1 MRRTLSALV
10 IATLAISL
18 TGCGAGLNAET
29 RKIKQVTDGAEAS
42 IISPENNIRVVNL
55 LVVAAEG
62 GTGVLVGTI
71 VSASENEDAL
81 LGVAIN
87 GSVVQY
93 TGKNTLPKNSPI
105 IFEGPSANAKAVLTG
120 FGAEPGTHVRVTLFF
135 ARAGEITRDV
145 IVRENKFEY
154 AGITAG
160 AVLATGATPSPS
172 PTATPSK

>member
-1 MRRTLSALV
+1 MRRTLSALA

-29 RKIKQVTDGAEAS
+29 RQITQVTDGAEAS
-42 IISPENNIRVVNL
+42 IITTENNIRVVNL

-62 GTGVLVGTI
+62 GTGVLVGTV
-71 VSASENEDAL
+71 VSASDNEDAL

-93 TGKNTLPKNSPI
+93 I
-105 IFEGPSANAKAVLTG
+105 IFEGPSANAKAVLKG
-120 FGAEPGTHVRVTLFF
+120 FGGVPGGYVRVTMFF
-135 ARAGEITRDV
+135 ARAGEISKDV
-145 IVRENKFEY
+145 LVREAKDEY

-160 AVLATGATPSPS
+160 AVLATAATPTPS
-172 PTATPSK
+172 PTASK

>member
-1 MRRTLSALV
+1 MRRTLSALA
-10 IATLAISL
+10 IASLAVSL

-29 RKIKQVTDGAEAS
+29 RRITQVTDGAEAS

-62 GTGVLVGTI
+62 GTGVLVGTV

-87 GSVVQY
+87 GTVAQY

-105 IFEGPSANAKAVLTG
+105 IFEGPSANAKAVLPG
-120 FGAEPGTHVRVTLFF
+120 FGAKAGTHVRVTMFF
-135 ARAGEITRDV
+135 ARAGEITKDV
-145 IVRENKFEY
+145 IVRENKDEY
-154 AGITAG
+154 AGVTGG
-160 AVLATGATPSPS
+160 AVLATTTASPSPS
-172 PTATPSK
+172 PTANK

>member
-1 MRRTLSALV
+1 MRRTLSA
-10 IATLAISL
+10 IAIASLAVSL
-18 TGCGAGLNAET
+18 TGCGAGFNASSRQVT
-29 RKIKQVTDGAEAS
+29 QVTDGAEAS
-42 IISPENNIRVVNL
+42 IISTENNIRVVNL

-87 GSVVQY
+87 GTVAQY
-93 TGKNTLPKNSPI
+93 TGKNNLPKNSPI

-120 FGAEPGTHVRVTLFF
+120 FGGEPGTHVRVTMFF
-135 ARAGEITRDV
+135 ARAGEITKDV
-145 IVRENKFEY
+145 LVRENKDEY

-160 AVLATGATPSPS
+160 AILATTTASPAPS
-172 PTATPSK
+172 PTATK